1 MNTQFGGI
9 DFDLLKYDIDLYGF
23 KTNRF
28 FYLESRQIY
37 QKNPTDTGI
46 SKQNQEDTLIRT
58 QADIKL
64 LVVA

>member
-28 FYLESRQIY
+28 RIIELEVIQVIILVFYFI
-37 QKNPTDTGI
+37 
-46 SKQNQEDTLIRT
+46 
-58 QADIKL
+58 
-64 LVVA
+64 